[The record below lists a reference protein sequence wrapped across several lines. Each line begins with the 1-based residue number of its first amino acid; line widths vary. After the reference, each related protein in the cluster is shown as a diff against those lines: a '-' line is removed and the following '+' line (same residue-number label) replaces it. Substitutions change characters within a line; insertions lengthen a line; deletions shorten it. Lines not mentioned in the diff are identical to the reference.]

1 MNKKLVLFLV
11 LAITIVC
18 SPATQAAKQVKVRM
32 STSLG
37 DIDLVLYAGKAP
49 VTVKNFLSYVDKG
62 EYNGTIF
69 HRVIKGFM
77 IQGGG
82 FDKNLEKRPTR
93 NPIPNEADNGLKNL
107 AGTIAM
113 ARTNI
118 PDSATNQ
125 FFINTAN
132 NGFLD
137 FKEKTVQG
145 WGYTVFGKVIK
156 GMDVVRKIE
165 SSPTRYYGPFQNL
178 PATTVVIERVQ
189 RLK

>member
-1 MNKKLVLFLV
+1 MTRKLVLFLA
-11 LAITIVC
+11 LAVTIGC

-37 DIDLVLYAGKAP
+37 DIDIVLYSDKAP
-49 VTVKNFLSYVDKG
+49 VTVKNFLGYVDKG

-82 FDKNLEKRPTR
+82 FDQNLVRRPTR
-93 NPIPNEADNGLKNL
+93 GPIRNEADNGLRNVT
-107 AGTIAM
+107 GTIAM
-113 ARTNI
+113 ARTGI

-125 FFINTAN
+125 FFINTAD
-132 NGFLD
+132 NGPLD
-137 FKEKTVQG
+137 FRDKTIQG
-145 WGYTVFGKVIK
+145 WGYAVFGKVTR

-165 SSPTRYYGPFQNL
+165 ATTTRFHGRFQNL
-178 PATTVVIERVQ
+178 PAPTIVIKRVQ